1 MSSFSPSGKFI
12 YGTWQICGVNFFI
25 FCLYYSDSAAQ
36 LIFLAVFHIAWMF
49 NPFLNIYGI
58 ELSKYDILEKFLMTA
73 WFFMLIGLFATILKY
88 IITLHDKIVVYNS
101 ENIKLLDG
109 MHEGLLILSSA
120 DRKVLFSNKPSQKLL
135 TCALNAKSNVI
146 ENSAE
151 SDNDR
156 LLRLNMFLPI

>member
-1 MSSFSPSGKFI
+1 
-12 YGTWQICGVNFFI
+12 
-25 FCLYYSDSAAQ
+25 
-36 LIFLAVFHIAWMF
+36 MF

-88 IITLHDKIVVYNS
+88 IISLHDRIFAFNT

-109 MHEGLLILSSA
+109 MHEGLLILSSPH
-120 DRKVLFSNKPSQKLL
+120 RKVLFSNKPSQKLL
-135 TCALNAKSNVI
+135 TSALNAKSSVV

-156 LLRLNMFLPI
+156 LLRLNMFVPI